1 MIEYFDWGSPL
12 RGLDV
17 EQSLSPLTQSL
28 LRACKSN
35 PYIEVL
41 ELRMADDCGPV
52 EAIIVDVC
60 DGTVPRTNPG
70 GIHRNERLAITVG
83 QSDGLRMPVIVRP
96 LRRDFPA
103 LSHQHPT
110 PSDAP
115 RALCLYNIAWSAVE
129 RTWTAERF
137 LTRIFWWL
145 RESAAL
151 KLHREDQPLEQLFYM
166 SPYQVLLPANFSELA
181 GANGKSYVV
190 ETVAG
195 DFRGSTTLRVR
206 PADPVQI
213 ARQELRGYRLLSL
226 AVDGVG
232 SSAVLE
238 FPRTLGQLHQRLSAW
253 GSDLTTRLYKTLAD
267 GIPASGLAASSG
279 MKHEGLLIVV
289 WIPRLRDGQVERYD
303 ALGYLVMSSFF
314 ELAKACGVISHP
326 DADGRYFHSPL
337 IGLAAGEMPSN
348 DWLSTELIPVEVR
361 LALDAERAR
370 KISALDPATADF
382 KGVLAGAGALGG
394 MLADIW
400 ARQAWGEWTFVDPD
414 QLLPHNLARHV
425 GFDDQLGFTKVE
437 AVQELTR
444 SVYPNEHMP
453 VAIPKSIVD
462 QDEDVL
468 ASLATANLLVDVTTT
483 FSVPRELAQRD
494 NVPRTAS
501 LFLTPSGG
509 ACVLLLEDADRSMR
523 TPALEGQY
531 YRAILGT
538 EWGAH
543 HLDSHYGDMWVGGGC
558 RDISV
563 RLPVERIHLHAG
575 ILSRQLRQSLLAPG
589 ARACV
594 WTVDDQS
601 ESVVTSEIELQP
613 VHVEQVGGWSIIYDD
628 GLIALLNQIR
638 ERALPCETGGILLGV
653 VDLKSKTIV
662 LVDAPPVPA
671 DSQSS
676 PTHFVRG
683 REGQE
688 DTLKETHRRT
698 ASVVD
703 YVGEWHS
710 HPRGCSANAS
720 TDDQKLLA
728 SLSGLMSGEGLPV
741 LMVIVAESE
750 VSFHIG

>member
-12 RGLDV
+12 SRTDA
-17 EQSLSPLTQSL
+17 ERSLSPLAQSL
-28 LRACKSN
+28 LKACENN
-35 PYIEVL
+35 PYIEVI
-41 ELRMADDCGPV
+41 ELRAGEDLGPV
-52 EAIIVDVC
+52 EAIIIDAC

-83 QSDGLRMPVIVRP
+83 HSDGLRMPVIVRP
-96 LRRDFPA
+96 LRKDFPA

-110 PSDAP
+110 PPDAP

-137 LTRIFWWL
+137 LSRLFWWL

-181 GANGKSYVV
+181 GRNGSCVI
-190 ETVAG
+190 ELVAG
-195 DFRGSTTLRVR
+195 DFSGSTTLRVT
-206 PADPVQI
+206 PTSSAKI
-213 ARQELRGYRLLSL
+213 AKQELRGYRLLSL

-238 FPRTLGQLHQRLSAW
+238 FPQTLGQLHERLGAW
-253 GSDLTTRLYKTLAD
+253 GSNLAINLYETLVN
-267 GIPASGLAASSG
+267 GIPTNGLSALSE

-337 IGLAAGEMPSN
+337 IGLPAGEMPAS
-348 DWLSTELIPVEVR
+348 DWLSTALIPVEVR
-361 LALDAERAR
+361 IALDAERAR

-382 KGVLAGAGALGG
+382 KGVLAGAGALGS

-400 ARQAWGEWTFVDPD
+400 TRQAWGEWVYVDPD

-425 GFDDQLGFTKVE
+425 GFDDQLGYSKVDS
-437 AVQELTR
+437 VQALAR
-444 SVYPNEHMP
+444 SVYPNEHVP
-453 VAIPKSIVD
+453 VAISKSIVD
-462 QDEDVL
+462 QDEVVL
-468 ASLATANLLVDVTTT
+468 AAIANASLLVDVTTT
-483 FSVPRELAQRD
+483 FSAPRELAQRD

-509 ACVLLLEDADRSMR
+509 ACVLLLEDADRAIR

-531 YRAILGT
+531 YRAILG
-538 EWGAH
+538 EDWGAH
-543 HLDSHYGDMWVGGGC
+543 HLDNHYGDMWVGGGC

-563 RLPVERIHLHAG
+563 CLPVERVHLHAG
-575 ILSRQLRQSLLAPG
+575 ILSRQLRQSLLAPC

-594 WTVDDQS
+594 WSIDERSD
-601 ESVVTSEIELQP
+601 SVTASEIELQP
-613 VHVEQVGGWSIIYDD
+613 VHVAQVNGWSIIYDD
-628 GLIALLNQIR
+628 GLIALLCKLR

-653 VDLKSKTIV
+653 TDLKSKTIV
-662 LVDAPPVPA
+662 LVDAPPAPT

-676 PTHFVRG
+676 PSHFLRG

-688 DTLKETHRRT
+688 EVLKEAHRRT
-698 ASVVD
+698 ANVVD

-710 HPRGCSANAS
+710 HPQGCSANAS

-728 SLSGLMSGEGLPV
+728 SLSNLMSGEGLPA
-741 LMVIVAESE
+741 LMLIMADKE
-750 VSFHIG
+750 VSLHLA